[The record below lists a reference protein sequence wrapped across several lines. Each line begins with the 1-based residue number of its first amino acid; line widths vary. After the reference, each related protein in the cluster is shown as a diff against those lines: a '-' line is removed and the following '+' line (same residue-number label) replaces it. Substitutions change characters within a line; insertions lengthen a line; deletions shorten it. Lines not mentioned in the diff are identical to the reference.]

1 MGIFT
6 NTNDGGKIK
15 IIQLVVWLLLF
26 LPCFSYGQAQT
37 FTMANTTI
45 TLSGTYPSTYTF
57 YDPGGSG
64 GTNSPCAGTGVAPD
78 YPNNA
83 NYVETFYVGTGQSIV
98 VAFITGAIAA
108 NDYLYIYD
116 GPSTASTLLAT
127 YTNVSSM
134 TSSVGSSSNSITF
147 KFTSD
152 ATVTCK
158 GWQATFTRNYF
169 MQPGTY
175 SLDCNSAYFSDPSTA
190 HVTSTGSTT
199 CNTGSTSGDYL
210 DSQNMVQTFCTGG
223 TQYITATWNSG
234 LNPFYICA
242 SDILKV
248 YDGNSTSASLM
259 QTYTNLSAA
268 PAAVSSSGSCITFE
282 FVSDGS
288 SHEKGWNAALSCGTI
303 VTPAN
308 DNCTGAISVTAGSP
322 CTSTPGTTQSATAS
336 GSPTVASGTP
346 NDDVWYSFVATTSNP
361 TITVT
366 GTGASMQPVA
376 QLCVGPNTS
385 PTQSTLGGTVFMN
398 SGAALGT
405 ATLTPTGLT
414 TGTTYYVRVFDASAS
429 NAAYTFTIC
438 ITGATQQDCA
448 GALNVNSY
456 FSLSGTA
463 TSYGAQEYNATSF
476 GCLVGGEHRSLWYK
490 MKVTSAGSIAF
501 SLTPA
506 TGQDID
512 FAIWGPTTLASS
524 CTITQ
529 SSAPLRCTFAANG
542 GSVGGLS
549 DSYTDATEGA
559 VGDGWLR
566 SIGCPTCTSS
576 YGETA
581 VAIGQYY
588 TFLIDGWSSFNGNS
602 LTLTWTGTSSLPIIL
617 SDFHGESFFDY
628 NQLDWATASEYNND
642 FWTIE
647 RSADGEVFEPLTVME
662 GYDNSTTS
670 RTYQYYDRSPLN
682 GNNYY
687 RLKQTDIGGT
697 YTYSN
702 IVLLKNFGKEISVE
716 DIYPN
721 PTNGSVTLNLYAGE
735 NYQCIVRV
743 LDETGK
749 EMFQYNEELIQGN
762 NFLHLDVS
770 QLHTGIYFLQLMNPR
785 TGNVQT
791 KKLVKM

>member
-1 MGIFT
+1 MEIIT
-6 NTNDGGKIK
+6 NTNTGKRTRFIHL
-15 IIQLVVWLLLF
+15 IVWITLFVPCLSFAQIQN
-26 LPCFSYGQAQT
+26 
-37 FTMANTTI
+37 FTMANGTV
-45 TLSGTYPSTYTF
+45 TLGGTYPSIYNF

-64 GTNSPCAGTGVAPD
+64 GTGNCGVSSTAGD
-78 YPNNA
+78 YPINQNI
-83 NYVETFYVGTGQSIV
+83 VETFTANTGQCIV
-98 VAFITGAIAA
+98 VTFTTGAICSG
-108 NDYLYIYD
+108 DFLYVYD

-127 YTNVSSM
+127 YTNISTLS
-134 TSSVGSSSNSITF
+134 TAIGSSSNSITF

-152 ATVTCK
+152 GTLYSK
-158 GWQATFTRNYF
+158 GWAATLTRNYF

-175 SLDCNSAYFSDPSTA
+175 SLDCNSAYFTDPSTIHQPA
-190 HVTSTGSTT
+190 SGSTT

-210 DSQNMVQTFCTGG
+210 DSQNMVETFCTSG

-234 LNPFYICA
+234 LNPFFICA
-242 SDILKV
+242 SDVLKV
-248 YDGNSTSASLM
+248 YDGNSTAASLM

-282 FVSDGS
+282 FISDGS

-303 VTPAN
+303 LIPTN

-322 CTSTPGTTQSATAS
+322 CTAIVGTSQSATAS
-336 GSPTVASGTP
+336 GSPSVASGNP

-361 TITVT
+361 TIAVT

-376 QLCVGPNTS
+376 QLCVGPNTA

-414 TGTTYYVRVFDASAS
+414 TGTTYYVRIFDASAS
-429 NAAYTFTIC
+429 NGAYTFTIC

-456 FSLSGTA
+456 FTLSGTA
-463 TSYGAQEYNATSF
+463 TSYGTQEYNATSF

-490 MKVTSAGSIAF
+490 MKVTNPGTIAF

-512 FAIWGPTTLASS
+512 FAIWGPATSATS
-524 CTITQ
+524 CSITQ

-559 VGDGWLR
+559 GGDGWLR

-581 VAIGQYY
+581 VSVGQYY
-588 TFLIDGWSSFNGNS
+588 TFLIDGWSTFNGNS
-602 LTLTWTGTSSLPIIL
+602 LTLTWTGTSTLPIIL
-617 SDFHGESFFDY
+617 SDFTGESFLDY
-628 NQLDWATASEYNND
+628 NLLNWVTLSEYNND

-647 RSADGEVFEPLTVME
+647 RSVDGEVFEPITVMD
-662 GYDNSTTS
+662 GYLNSTTS
-670 RTYQYYDRSPLN
+670 RTYQYYDRNPLN

-687 RLKQTDIGGT
+687 RLKQTDVDGT

-702 IVLLKNFGKEISVE
+702 IVLLKNLGKEITVQ

-721 PTNGSVTLNLYAGE
+721 PTNGSVTVNLYTGE
-735 NYQCIVRV
+735 DYDCLVRV

-749 EMFQYNEELIQGN
+749 EMFRHDESLTQGN
-762 NFLHLDVS
+762 NYLHLDFNE
-770 QLHTGIYFLQLMNPR
+770 LHTGIYFLQLMNPR
-785 TGNVQT
+785 TGTVQT
-791 KKLVKM
+791 KKVVKM